1 MKPGAVQAISNN
13 FAILLRPPRP
23 RLLDGPVDLR
33 SVRAR
38 RENALPMP
46 VNALIYLDH
55 QATTPLDPAA
65 LEAMLPFLTVSF
77 GNPSSVQHRL
87 GAEAHEAVE
96 RARGQVADLIGSSPR
111 EVVFLSGA
119 TEANNLALKGLSEH
133 AGARRR
139 VVSVTTEH
147 HAVLEPLDE
156 LSRRGF
162 DVTLVPVDGDG
173 VPDLDQLEGLVDDRT
188 LVVSVAVANN
198 EIGSLPPLA
207 DIATIAHAKGALLH
221 TDAAQ
226 AIGKVPFDVGAVGV
240 DLLSLS
246 AHKLY
251 GPKGVGALY
260 VREEHRHRLHAIIN
274 GGAHERGLRSGTVNV
289 PGVVGLGA
297 AASLAGDVLDTEP
310 RRLISLRD
318 RFLDHLRELLP
329 DIEVNGPP
337 THRLPGNLN
346 LRFPGVDAEALMTNC
361 PGVAFS
367 TGSACSTG
375 LPRPSHVLLAVGLS
389 SDKAEESAR
398 FGFGRTTTIVDVD
411 SAAEQ
416 VAVAAQRVRA
426 ALAAP
431 PQIAVP

>member
-1 MKPGAVQAISNN
+1 
-13 FAILLRPPRP
+13 
-23 RLLDGPVDLR
+23 
-33 SVRAR
+33 
-38 RENALPMP
+38 MP
-46 VNALIYLDH
+46 VNAAQIYLDH
-55 QATTPLDPAA
+55 QATTPLDP
-65 LEAMLPFLTVSF
+65 LVLQAMLPFLTVSF
-77 GNPSSVQHRL
+77 GNPSSVQHHV

-96 RARGQVADLIGSSPR
+96 LARGQVAHLLGASPR
-111 EVVFLSGA
+111 EVVFLAGA
-119 TEANNLALKGLSEH
+119 TEANNLALKGLSER
-133 AGARRR
+133 AGIRRR

-156 LSRRGF
+156 LARRGF
-162 DVTLVPVDGDG
+162 DVALAAVDGDG
-173 VPDLDQLEGLVDDRT
+173 MPDLDQIESLVDDRT
-188 LVVSVAVANN
+188 LVVSVAGANN
-198 EIGSLPPLA
+198 EIGSLPQLA
-207 DIATIAHAKGALLH
+207 DIATIAHGKGALLH

-226 AIGKVPFDVGAVGV
+226 AVGKVPLDVAAAGV

-260 VREEHRHRLHAIIN
+260 VREEHRHKLHAIIN

-297 AASLAGDVLDTEP
+297 AASLAGDVLGTEP
-310 RRLISLRD
+310 GRLISLRA
-318 RFLDHLRELLP
+318 RFLEQLRALVP
-329 DIEVNGPP
+329 DIEVNGAL

-346 LRFPGVDAEALMTNC
+346 LRFPGVDAEALMANC

-375 LPRPSHVLLAVGLS
+375 LPSASHVLLALGLT
-389 SDKAEESAR
+389 SDEAEESAR
-398 FGFGRTTTIVDVD
+398 FGFGRTTTVAEVD

-416 VAVAAQRVRA
+416 VAVAARRIRS

-431 PQIAVP
+431 PQIAVL